1 MIYLPIAEMAV
12 NPWLMVG
19 LGALVGALSGLFG
32 VGGGFLMTPLLMLV
46 GVPAPV
52 AVASGAN
59 LAAASAM
66 SGVMGHVGRR
76 AIDWRMAL
84 IILIGG
90 VVGVTLGSFLFSFLS
105 ALGVIESVVRIAY
118 VVLLGSLGGG
128 LIWESGR
135 ALFLRS
141 LGRPPPLLRR
151 HNIAHGLPF
160 KMRFPRSKLYISV
173 LPPLVLGALV
183 GVLSALMGVGGGFI
197 LIPIMVYALAMPS
210 QVVVGSS
217 LVQVLGL
224 SAMTVFMQATLN
236 NSLDIM
242 LAGLLIVGGVVGA
255 QFGVIVGRR
264 LGGEQLR
271 VLLGLLVL
279 SVALRLALDLFN
291 PPLDPF
297 SIAHSAPRTL
307 MMVLG

>member
-12 NPWLMVG
+12 NPWLMIG

-76 AIDWRMAL
+76 AIDWRMAA

-90 VVGVTLGSFLFSFLS
+90 VVGVSLGSLLFNLLS
-105 ALGVIESVVRIAY
+105 KLGVIEAVVRLAY

-135 ALFLRS
+135 ALIRRS
-141 LGRPPPLLRR
+141 LGKPAPPMRR

-173 LPPLVLGALV
+173 IPPLVLGTLV

-197 LIPIMVYALAMPS
+197 LIPIMVYALAMPG

-224 SAMTVFMQATLN
+224 SAMTVFLQATLN
-236 NSLDIM
+236 QSLDIL
-242 LAGLLIVGGVVGA
+242 LAGLLIIGGVVGA
-255 QFGVIVGRR
+255 QVGVIIGRR

-271 VLLGLLVL
+271 VLLGLLVM
-279 SVALRLALDLFN
+279 SVAVRLALDLIREPN
-291 PPLDPF
+291 DVF
-297 SIAHSAPRTL
+297 SIAHVISLAAPRWPA
-307 MMVLG
+307 